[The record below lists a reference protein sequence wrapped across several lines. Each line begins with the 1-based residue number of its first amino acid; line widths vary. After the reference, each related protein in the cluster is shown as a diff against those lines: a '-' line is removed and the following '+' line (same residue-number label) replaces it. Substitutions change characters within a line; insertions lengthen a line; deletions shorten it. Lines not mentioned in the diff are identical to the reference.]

1 MRELDQTE
9 LSDVTGGVVPGP
21 DGQGCTDPQPDTD
34 GDKQN
39 QAQQYLSVA

>member
-21 DGQGCTDPQPDTD
+21 DGQGCTDPQPD

-39 QAQQYLSVA
+39 QDQQYLPVA